1 MLLDLS
7 QFHLCFFICASRG
20 MGLFVYIFCA
30 YVCVHVRPRVQIVFV
45 FFHILDLCFSKLA
58 WCKGTNGIVPKVIP
72 VHLALQ
78 EVSNKP
84 SKYLKE
90 NQILFNPRS
99 CMCVWWSSPQRCLS
113 FIDCDTSLPWPCCLG
128 CGKGSSRSRQLP
140 AAFHKESTN
149 TPLHTRLNPPQD
161 LNYLHWRLLPG
172 RKKSTVHF

>member
-1 MLLDLS
+1 MCVCVCES
-7 QFHLCFFICASRG
+7 TG
-20 MGLFVYIFCA
+20 VGLFVDIFVHM
-30 YVCVHVRPRVQIVFV
+30 YVYMSDLGSNSMCSLKYFTCVWF
-45 FFHILDLCFSKLA
+45 KLA